1 MISSCKLQLV
11 CCKLGEMDTCFVK
24 DSHSFSSLSF
34 AKANLPNCVKKD
46 AKQAPVT
53 GFWACGAQEQ
63 PQQQME

>member
-11 CCKLGEMDTCFVK
+11 CCKLDEMDACFLAFV
-24 DSHSFSSLSF
+24 
-34 AKANLPNCVKKD
+34 KANLPNCVEKD

-53 GFWACGAQEQ
+53 GFWAGGAQEQ